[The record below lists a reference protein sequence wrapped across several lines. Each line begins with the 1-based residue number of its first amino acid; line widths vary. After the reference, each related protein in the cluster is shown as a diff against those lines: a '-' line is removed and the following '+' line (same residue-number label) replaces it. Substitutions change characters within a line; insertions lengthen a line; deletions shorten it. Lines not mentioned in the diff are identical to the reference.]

1 MMCTK
6 MLYLKLKKKLTLIIT
21 DTAKQ
26 VKSNKDLI
34 SIKFAAVTNSNNNA
48 RSTSTNSAYHFCT
61 ISSILF
67 DFNGVVMAVTVIT
80 VW

>member
-48 RSTSTNSAYHFCT
+48 
-61 ISSILF
+61 
-67 DFNGVVMAVTVIT
+67 
-80 VW
+80 